1 MLAVTLNQE
10 SAVPLYLQIAEQIE
24 AAIGSGSVRG
34 QERLPT
40 TRALARQLGINRLTV
55 ARAYTELS
63 RRGLIASRVG
73 SGTWVTPPASPAAH
87 GGRASGSG
95 TMRWS
100 SLLARTPERA
110 VNAEVA
116 SRIWPQSSSD
126 AISFAWVFPDPD
138 LFPVEALRRA
148 VTRVLKKDGGR
159 VLGYG
164 PPAGHAPLR
173 RMIARDLKER
183 GVTVNEEEIIVTN
196 GSQQG
201 IDLVARALLDP
212 SDRVLVEDPTY
223 VGAVQVFHSY
233 GADLEGIPLDEE
245 GAIVDRA
252 VSAAGRP
259 RTKLI
264 YLMPN
269 FQNPTSRSMSLER
282 REAFVSLAASAGLVI
297 LEDDFGGSLR
307 YEGRDLP
314 PLKALDASGSVVYLS
329 TFGKKLFPGLRIG
342 WLAAPGPL
350 AERLIRLKTIA
361 DYSTSLLLQAA
372 AHEFCAGGDLDRH
385 LAKVVPRYRE
395 RRDVMLKAMKEHFPQ
410 EATWTRPD
418 GGLVLWVTLP
428 AGVSAEEVASR
439 AEERSVLVGRGD
451 LFHLGHRHRENLRL
465 SFSQEPPQRIAAGIR
480 ILGEIIKER
489 IEARPPAQVGSENPL
504 PLI

>member
-1 MLAVTLNQE
+1 MLTVTLNQE
-10 SAVPLYLQIAEQIE
+10 SAVPIYRQIAAQIE
-24 AAIGSGSVRG
+24 AAISGGRVQD

-40 TRALARQLGINRLTV
+40 TRALARELGVNRLTV
-55 ARAYTELS
+55 ARAYAELS

-73 SGTWVTPPASPAAH
+73 SGTWVAPSAVTGAGN
-87 GGRASGSG
+87 GGRATGSP
-95 TMRWS
+95 RWS

-110 VNAEVA
+110 VNSGIA
-116 SRIWPQSSSD
+116 SSVWPQTSGD
-126 AISFAWVFPDPD
+126 AISFAWIFPDPD
-138 LFPVEALRRA
+138 LFPVEAMRRA
-148 VTRVLKKDGGR
+148 VARVLRKDGGR

-173 RMIARDLKER
+173 RMIARDLQDR
-183 GVTVNEEEIIVTN
+183 GVAVSEEEIIVTS

-212 SDRVLVEDPTY
+212 GDRVLVEDPTY
-223 VGAVQVFHSY
+223 VGAVQVFQSY
-233 GADLEGIPLDEE
+233 GAELEGIPMDEE
-245 GAIVDRA
+245 GAMVEL
-252 VSAAGRP
+252 AAGAAARP

-264 YLMPN
+264 YVMPT
-269 FQNPTSRSMSLER
+269 FQNPTSRTMSLRR
-282 REAFVSLAASAGLVI
+282 REALVSLAASQGLVI

-307 YEGRDLP
+307 YEGVDLP

-350 AERLIRLKTIA
+350 AQRLIRLKAIA

-372 AHEFCAGGDLDRH
+372 AHAFCAGGDLDRH
-385 LAKVVPRYRE
+385 LAKVIPRYRE
-395 RRDVMLKAMKEHFPQ
+395 RRDAMMASMKEHFPG
-410 EATWTRPD
+410 EASWTRPE

-428 AGVSAEEVASR
+428 AGVSAEDVAAR
-439 AEERSVLVGRGD
+439 AEKRSVLVGRGD
-451 LFHLGHRHRENLRL
+451 LFHLGHRRRENLRL
-465 SFSQEPPQRIAAGIR
+465 SFSQEPPQRIAQGIR
-480 ILGEIIKER
+480 VLGEIIKER
-489 IEARPPAQVGSENPL
+489 SEARPSTRVGSENPL